1 LAETTVLLP
10 NSLFAMGIGAVERC
24 LENFFE
30 KVGRVVGT
38 HPIKTL
44 VGSIIFTV
52 LCSGG
57 FAFLT
62 TESRPEKQWVPA
74 GSLALDHNDYVSAT
88 WPGNSRFNFF
98 SATCADVS
106 EGECNIMDPKYIKRF
121 HEINEKVKAIVVDG
135 DKLVADLDKEHK
147 RSEGDNRPWSIY
159 AGDWSFSG
167 TPRSV
172 NGSVVFDGR
181 KCASFG
187 PFCGKS
193 NLLDVFRDDSY
204 IISNLNDAQIKL
216 ALNSWEGQETM
227 CLLTLATNDSPCFD
241 SNCQKY
247 NTQAE
252 RLACRATAT
261 TYCTAKCPTITEIIN
276 GEEVTRPVN
285 MDTCQDRG
293 CIQLGALGSVTTT
306 TPAGGMLNTD
316 PDGEAPE
323 SAFEFQPTK
332 INTMVGGL
340 ASDATWKYASGKHIA
355 GFWALNKQELYCPSQ
370 GQSDP
375 VADEWERQVLC
386 LMGIDADPRAE
397 PELDCKEDDL
407 LKFSGLFQRSLGDEF
422 GNAIRGDIS
431 KLTASY
437 GVIIVYCAIMLGK
450 CDSVHSGVAMAF
462 VAVGI
467 VGLTVVSTLGLM
479 GYFGVPNGNL
489 NNNLYFLLLGLGVDD
504 AFVLTS
510 EFLTHSKT
518 AQEKGDA
525 LSVPYLISQTARTGG
540 ISVLITSATDALAFL
555 VGATT
560 VLPALSWF
568 CTYAGVSICLCYTFQ
583 LTVFLPCLALN
594 ARRTAASMMDCCC
607 CFTRPERSLEDA
619 QGCCCC
625 CLPKSVFSGG
635 KLKKGLVSFT
645 KMTTT
650 PVGQVLTFLIFA
662 VVSGVGIFGTTKIY
676 KDFKL
681 EWFIPDSSYVN
692 TFFQINEA
700 NFATGTPITVNFP
713 ASDVFEMQSNL
724 YDVYNYLNTTDLIN
738 HDVAVDSWHQEFMEW
753 ATEDNQAATADDT
766 FTPSSASVAA
776 VFSDKTE
783 FYTALYTWYRT
794 TVGARYRGSL
804 LWADEDCNLDA
815 NADAVPAACTLTDG
829 LKASRFNAELSLAST
844 NRGTDRYNTMTSM
857 RSKIG
862 EYYAGAF
869 PYSFDFLYWEEVG
882 IIDEELV
889 KNLAICG
896 AVILVVIFALVP
908 NPRIAIW
915 VVLCVVLSIV
925 NTLGYMYFW
934 EVTISGVSTIY
945 VLICVG
951 LAVDYAAHIAH
962 MFKESTGTARERAIH
977 AVERIGVCTFNAVLS
992 TLLAVVVVGFSDSY
1006 VFRVFFKVL
1015 FLVVVIAGAHG
1026 LWLLPAILSL
1036 VGGSK
1041 QSSEVYAAGV
1051 QKE

>member
-1 LAETTVLLP
+1 
-10 NSLFAMGIGAVERC
+10 MGIGAVERC

-30 KVGRVVGT
+30 KIGKVVGT

-44 VGSIIFTV
+44 IGSVLFTIV
-52 LCSGG
+52 CGGG
-57 FAFLT
+57 FAFLS
-62 TESRPEKQWVPA
+62 TETRPEKQWVPA
-74 GSLALDHNDYVSAT
+74 GSLALDHDAYVKAT
-88 WPGNSRFNFF
+88 WPGNARFNFF
-98 SATCADVS
+98 SATCADVDVGS
-106 EGECNIMDPKYIKRF
+106 CDIMDPKYIQRF
-121 HEINEKVKAIVVDG
+121 HEINEKVKAITIDG
-135 DKLVADLDKEHK
+135 TKIVADLDKDHK

-159 AGDWSFSG
+159 EGNWSFSG
-167 TPRSV
+167 TPQSV
-172 NGSVVFDGR
+172 NGAVEFEGR
-181 KCASFG
+181 LCFTFG
-187 PFCGKS
+187 PFCAKS
-193 NLLDVFRDDSY
+193 SVLDVFREDDY
-204 IISNLNDAQIKL
+204 ILTNLDASSVKL
-216 ALNSWEGQETM
+216 AINNWEKQETM
-227 CLLTLATNDSPCFD
+227 CPLTLAASDSPCFN
-241 SNCQKY
+241 SNCQSY
-247 NTQAE
+247 TTQSE
-252 RLACRATAT
+252 RQACRDLAT
-261 TYCTAKCPTITEIIN
+261 TYCASKCPTTTEII
-276 GEEVTRPVN
+276 GGQEVTRPLD
-285 MDTCQDRG
+285 MATCQDRG
-293 CIQLGALGSVTTT
+293 CIQLGALGSSGSTTT
-306 TPAGGMLNTD
+306 TPSGMLNTD
-316 PDGEAPE
+316 PGDAPE

-332 INTMVGGL
+332 IKTMVGGL
-340 ASDATWKYASGKHIA
+340 ASDATWEYASGKHIA
-355 GFWALNKQELYCPSQ
+355 GFWALSKKELYCPKE
-370 GQSDP
+370 GVVDP
-375 VADEWERQVLC
+375 VADEWECQVLC

-397 PELDCKEDDL
+397 PKLDCKEDDL

-450 CDSVHSGVAMAF
+450 CDAVHSGAAMAF
-462 VAVGI
+462 VAVAI
-467 VGLTVVSTLGLM
+467 VGLTIVSTLGLM
-479 GYFGVPNGNL
+479 GYFQVPNGNL

-510 EFLTHSKT
+510 EYLTHSREAKT
-518 AQEKGDA
+518 KGGSLD
-525 LSVPYLISQTARTGG
+525 VPELIAKTARTGG

-594 ARRTAASMMDCCC
+594 ARRTSASRVDCCC
-607 CFTRPERSLEDA
+607 CFKVAERSLDDP

-625 CLPKSVFSGG
+625 CLPQKVFKGG
-635 KLKKGLVSFT
+635 VIKKGLRKFT
-645 KMTTT
+645 EQTTK
-650 PVGQVLTFLIFA
+650 PIGQVVTFILFA
-662 VVSGVGIFGTTKIY
+662 IITGVGIFGTTKIY

-692 TFFQINEA
+692 TFFTINSE

-713 ASDVFEMQSNL
+713 ESNAFSMQSNL
-724 YDVYNYLNTTDLIN
+724 HEVYDYLNSTHLVN
-738 HDVAVDSWHQEFMEW
+738 KDVAVDSWYEEFMEW
-753 ATEDNQAATADDT
+753 ATEPTQAATADDT
-766 FTPSSASVAA
+766 FTPSRTATDA
-776 VFSDKTE
+776 VFGVETE
-783 FYTALYTWYRT
+783 FYTALHLWYRT
-794 TVGARYRGSL
+794 NVGSRFRNSL
-804 LWADEDCNLDA
+804 SWKDEDCNVNATVDA
-815 NADAVPAACTLTDG
+815 LPTGCTVTDG
-829 LKASRFNAELSLAST
+829 LKASRFNAELALEVT
-844 NRGTDRYNTMTSM
+844 NRGTDRYDTMTSM
-857 RSKIG
+857 RSKVS
-862 EYYAGAF
+862 ELYAGAF

-882 IIDEELV
+882 IIDEELI

-962 MFKESTGTARERAIH
+962 MFKESTGTARERAIN
-977 AVERIGVCTFNAVLS
+977 AVDRIGVCTFNAVLS
-992 TLLAVVVVGFSDSY
+992 TLLAVVVVGLSESY
-1006 VFRVFFKVL
+1006 VFRIFFKVL

-1041 QSSEVYAAGV
+1041 QSLESYSAGEAPAAD
-1051 QKE
+1051 KASRIAAEDA

>member
-1 LAETTVLLP
+1 
-10 NSLFAMGIGAVERC
+10 MGIGAIERC

-30 KVGRVVGT
+30 KVGKVVGT
-38 HPIKTL
+38 YPVITL
-44 VGSIIFTV
+44 IASIVFTAA
-52 LCSGG
+52 CGGG

-62 TESRPEKQWVPA
+62 TETRPEKQWVPA
-74 GSLALDHNDYVSAT
+74 GSLALDHDAYVKET
-88 WPGNSRFNFF
+88 WPGNARFNFF

-106 EGECNIMDPKYIKRF
+106 EGNCNIMDPKYIQRF
-121 HEINEKVKAIVVDG
+121 HEINEKVKAIVIDG
-135 DKLVADLDKEHK
+135 AKIVADLDEEHR
-147 RSEGDNRPWSIY
+147 RSEGDNRPWTIY
-159 AGDWSFSG
+159 EGNWSFGG
-167 TPRSV
+167 TAQSV
-172 NGSVVFDGR
+172 NGGVQWNGR
-181 KCASFG
+181 MCFTFG
-187 PFCGKS
+187 PFCAKS
-193 NLLDVFRDDSY
+193 SVLDVFREDDY
-204 IISNLNDAQIKL
+204 ILENLDANAVKL
-216 ALNSWEGQETM
+216 ALNNWEKQETM
-227 CLLTLATNDSPCFD
+227 CPLTLATSDSPCYD

-261 TYCTAKCPTITEIIN
+261 TYCNAKCPTITETIN

-293 CIQLGALGSVTTT
+293 CIQLGALSGGTTTT
-306 TPAGGMLNTD
+306 TPSGMLNTD
-316 PDGEAPE
+316 PGEAPE

-332 INTMVGGL
+332 IKTMVGGL
-340 ASDATWKYASGKHIA
+340 VSDSNWEFAGGKHIA
-355 GFWALNKQELYCPSQ
+355 GFWALNKKELYCPSQ
-370 GQSDP
+370 GVNDP

-397 PELDCKEDDL
+397 PKLDCKEDNL

-450 CDSVHSGVAMAF
+450 CDAVHSGAAMAF

-479 GYFGVPNGNL
+479 GYFQVPNGNL

-510 EFLTHSKT
+510 EYLTHSREAK
-518 AQEKGDA
+518 AKGGEVN
-525 LSVPYLISQTARTGG
+525 VPDLIAKTARTGG

-594 ARRTAASMMDCCC
+594 ARRTADNRVDCCC
-607 CFTRPERSLEDA
+607 CFQVAERSLEDP

-625 CLPKSVFSGG
+625 CLPQKVFKGG
-635 KLKKGLVSFT
+635 AIKKGLRKFT
-645 KMTTT
+645 EQTTK
-650 PVGQVLTFLIFA
+650 PVGQVITFLIFA
-662 VVSGVGIFGTTKIY
+662 IVTGVGIFGTTKIY

-692 TFFQINEA
+692 TFFQINTA

-713 ASDVFEMQSNL
+713 ESDIFAMQSNL
-724 YDVYNYLNTTDLIN
+724 HDVYGYLNTTNLVN
-738 HDVAVDSWHQEFMEW
+738 KDVSVDSWYEEFMEW
-753 ATEDNQAATADDT
+753 ATEPTQAATADDS
-766 FTPSSASVAA
+766 FTPSRVDANA

-783 FYTALYTWYRT
+783 FYTALHLWYRT
-794 TVGARYRGSL
+794 NVGSRYRNSL
-804 LWADEDCNLDA
+804 SWADQDCNVESTMDA
-815 NADAVPAACTLTDG
+815 LPSGCTVTDG
-829 LKASRFNAELSLAST
+829 LKASRFNAELALEVT
-844 NRGTDRYNTMTSM
+844 NRGTDRYTTMTSM
-857 RSKIG
+857 RNKVS
-862 EYYAGAF
+862 EYYPGAF

-882 IIDEELV
+882 IIDEELI

-908 NPRIAIW
+908 NPRIAVW

-962 MFKESTGTARERAIH
+962 MFKESSGSARERAIN
-977 AVERIGVCTFNAVLS
+977 AVDRIGVCTFNAVLS
-992 TLLAVVVVGFSDSY
+992 TLLAVVVVGFSESY
-1006 VFRVFFKVL
+1006 VFRIFFKVL

-1041 QSSEVYAAGV
+1041 HSTETYNAGEATMDKASRIAA
-1051 QKE
+1051 EDA